1 MRRGAVEESVC
12 QWCGV
17 RIYLVRVSI
26 NNWEWITDLKRP
38 RATWKCYADADWPAA
53 RFHQLVLLDRDADG
67 SALGIDIGGDGA
79 LTRFF

>member
-38 RATWKCYADADWPAA
+38 RA
-53 RFHQLVLLDRDADG
+53 
-67 SALGIDIGGDGA
+67 LGNATRMLIGQQ
-79 LTRFF
+79 RVSISWSC